1 MTAATPALG
10 RDARVLGLIGGGH
23 FLSHV
28 YQLSLP
34 PLLLVWRAEFGAS
47 FAALGL
53 IITLFALAT
62 GLAQIPAG
70 ILVDRFGARPL
81 LVGGLIVVGGG
92 IAAMSLALDLE
103 TIYVLAVLS
112 GIGNSVFHPA
122 DYTILNSSI
131 GADRMG
137 KAFGF
142 HTFSGHLGGA
152 IAPATIIFLTA
163 AFDWRL
169 AMLVTGLVAI
179 AAAALILAQGGIL
192 VDENQG
198 AGQGSDADAEDG
210 AAGPTTMKLI
220 LSKAMLLFFLF
231 FLVASMTSSGV
242 HSFSVVALVD
252 IQGISLASAS
262 GALTAFLFASAIG
275 ILLGGVIADR
285 YARHDETAI
294 IAFIVSGVIFLIV
307 AEAGLQ
313 TALVIFL
320 FTLAGLVQGILRPA
334 RDMMVRAMAPKG
346 AMGRV
351 FGYVS
356 TGIAIGG
363 GIAPVLFGFMVDRG
377 LSAWIFWMLAVFSVL
392 GIVIVLV
399 QNRGGWNAE

>member
-1 MTAATPALG
+1 MTAAAPVMGHDT
-10 RDARVLGLIGGGH
+10 RVLGLIGGGH
-23 FLSHV
+23 FLSHF

-53 IITLFALAT
+53 ILTLFALAT

-70 ILVDRFGARPL
+70 ILVDKFGARPM
-81 LVGGLIVVGGG
+81 LVGGLIVLGGT
-92 IAAMSLALDLE
+92 IAAMSLAPSVE
-103 TIYVLAVLS
+103 VIYVLAAIA

-122 DYTILNSSI
+122 DYAILNSSI
-131 GADRMG
+131 AGERMG

-152 IAPATIIFLTA
+152 VAPATIIFLTA

-169 AMLVTGLVAI
+169 AMITTGLVAI
-179 AAAALILAQGGIL
+179 AAAAIMAVQGGVL
-192 VDENQG
+192 MDETQ
-198 AGQGSDADAEDG
+198 AADDSTETDTEDG
-210 AAGPTTMKLI
+210 SEARPSTMSLI

-242 HSFSVVALVD
+242 TSFSVVALVN
-252 IQGISLASAS
+252 IQGVTLAGAS
-262 GALTAFLFASAIG
+262 SALTSFLFASAIG
-275 ILLGGVIADR
+275 ILLGGAIADR
-285 YARHDETAI
+285 FGRHDETAI
-294 IAFIVSGVIFLIV
+294 AAFILSGIIFLIV
-307 AEAGLQ
+307 AQADLG
-313 TALVIFL
+313 TAMVIGL

-356 TGIAIGG
+356 TGIALGS
-363 GIAPVLFGFMVDRG
+363 GIAPVLFGFMVDQG
-377 LSAWIFWMLAVFSVL
+377 LSVWIFWLLAVFSGL
-392 GIVIVLV
+392 GIGIVLV
-399 QNRGGWNAE
+399 QKRSA

>member
-1 MTAATPALG
+1 MTAAAPAIG

-23 FLSHV
+23 FLSHF
-28 YQLSLP
+28 YQLCLP

-53 IITLFALAT
+53 VITLFALAT

-92 IAAMSLALDLE
+92 VAAMSLAPSLPI
-103 TIYVLAVLS
+103 IYLLAVIA

-122 DYTILNSSI
+122 DYAILNSSI
-131 GADRMG
+131 AGARMG
-137 KAFGF
+137 KAFGM
-142 HTFSGHLGGA
+142 HTFAGHLGGA
-152 IAPATIIFLTA
+152 VAPATIIFLTA

-169 AMLVTGLVAI
+169 AMLATGLVAI
-179 AAAALILAQGGIL
+179 AAAAIILAQGGIL
-192 VDENQG
+192 IDENKG
-198 AGQGSDADAEDG
+198 AGGKSDADGGGETPPSTKA
-210 AAGPTTMKLI
+210 LI
-220 LSKAMLLFFLF
+220 LSRTMLLFFLF
-231 FLVASMTSSGV
+231 FMVASLTAAGV
-242 HSFSVVALVD
+242 TSFSVVALVN
-252 IQGISLASAS
+252 IQGMSLAGAS
-262 GALTAFLFASAIG
+262 SALTAFLFASAIG

-285 YARHDETAI
+285 FGKHDETAI
-294 IAFIVSGVIFLIV
+294 AAFILSGIIFLIV

-313 TALVIFL
+313 AAMVIGL

-346 AMGRV
+346 ALGRV

-356 TGIAIGG
+356 TGIALGSA
-363 GIAPVLFGFMVDRG
+363 IAPVLFGFMVDQG
-377 LSAWIFWMLAVFSVL
+377 LSVWIFWLLAVFSGV
-392 GIVIVLV
+392 GILIVLV
-399 QNRGGWNAE
+399 QKRGH

>member
-1 MTAATPALG
+1 MTAAAPMMS

-23 FLSHV
+23 FLSHF

-34 PLLLVWRAEFGAS
+34 PLLLVWRAEFGVS

-53 IITLFALAT
+53 ILTLFALAT

-70 ILVDRFGARPL
+70 ILVDKFGARPM
-81 LVGGLIVVGGG
+81 LVGGLIIVGGS
-92 IAAMSLALDLE
+92 IAAMSAAPSLAA
-103 TIYVLAVLS
+103 IYVLAAIA

-122 DYTILNSSI
+122 DYAILNSSI
-131 GADRMG
+131 SGDRMG

-152 IAPATIIFLTA
+152 VAPATIIFLTA

-179 AAAALILAQGGIL
+179 AAAALMLAQGGVLI
-192 VDENQG
+192 DENQG
-198 AGQGSDADAEDG
+198 ASEQADADVGTEAR
-210 AAGPTTMKLI
+210 PSTMALV
-220 LSKAMLLFFLF
+220 LSKAMALFFLF
-231 FLVASMTSSGV
+231 FLIASMTSSGV
-242 HSFSVVALVD
+242 TSFSVVALVNIQD
-252 IQGISLASAS
+252 ITLTGASS
-262 GALTAFLFASAIG
+262 ALTSFLFASAIG
-275 ILLGGVIADR
+275 ILIGGVIADR
-285 YARHDETAI
+285 YGKHDETAI
-294 IAFIVSGVIFLIV
+294 AAFVLSGIIFLIV
-307 AEAGLQ
+307 AQANLS
-313 TALVIFL
+313 TAAVIGL

-356 TGIAIGG
+356 TGIAIGSG
-363 GIAPVLFGFMVDRG
+363 VAPVLFGFMVDQG
-377 LSAWIFWMLAVFSVL
+377 LSVWIFWLLAVFSAL
-392 GIVIVLV
+392 GIGIVLV
-399 QNRGGWNAE
+399 QKRSA